1 MSVEN
6 KYSRTANLTAIIVYD
21 GVSLVVKLSTT
32 QFNIYLSDMATQNKI
47 PELLPRGELNVY
59 NCAKLPM
66 SEVTLLKPITKQ
78 NKIISPESQDRHRH
92 AST

>member
-1 MSVEN
+1 M
-6 KYSRTANLTAIIVYD
+6 
-21 GVSLVVKLSTT
+21 KLSMT
-32 QFNIYLSDMATQNKI
+32 QFTIYLADMATQNKI

-66 SEVTLLKPITKQ
+66 TEVTLLKPITKQ
-78 NKIISPESQDRHRH
+78 TKIILPESQDRHRH